1 VLRGAVSIETE
12 RAAKSVNRD
21 AVLRLAPRWGI
32 AIARVAYTVHPMS
45 LSLHSL
51 AIETF
56 VPTLRTLS
64 KLLDMGAA
72 HAAEKKFDPTVL
84 VQACLAPDMLPL
96 AAQVRLACHHARDAT
111 SRLAGKGGTT
121 YGGNDVTI
129 DEMKVRIEQTIE
141 FMRST
146 PVAAFEGA
154 EDREVV
160 IPVTG
165 YERDFHLKGF
175 ELLRD
180 WSLPH
185 FYFHYVTAYD
195 ILRHNG
201 VLIGKRDYMSHISQY
216 IRPRAV

>member
-1 VLRGAVSIETE
+1 M
-12 RAAKSVNRD
+12 SV
-21 AVLRLAPRWGI
+21 
-32 AIARVAYTVHPMS
+32 
-45 LSLHSL
+45 SLHSL

-64 KLLDMGAA
+64 KLLDLGAA
-72 HAAEKKFDPTVL
+72 HAAERRFDATILVL
-84 VQACLAPDMLPL
+84 ARLAPDMLPL
-96 AAQVRLACHHARDAT
+96 AAQVRLACHHAKDAT
-111 SRLAGKGGTT
+111 SRLAGQGGTT
-121 YGGNDVTI
+121 YGGDDATI
-129 DEMKVRIEQTIE
+129 DEMKARIEQTIE
-141 FMRST
+141 FMRTT

-165 YERDFHLKGF
+165 SERDFHMKGF

-201 VLIGKRDYMSHISQY
+201 VPIGKRDYMSQISQY